1 MSNKEHIAALKAAA
15 DPDRVAAGLGLRR
28 GPRGPRFFC
37 PVCQPDGGKSPDLA
51 VKGGGFAC
59 FKCGLKGDLLKLV
72 EVTLGLDFPKA
83 VAWLE
88 DLTGIPSPGR
98 KQGYHG
104 PGKVPIRPPAQSWGP
119 VAGAGRV
126 KGPETGSVVFP
137 AVHEAFL
144 AACRPVEGAALDWL
158 VKDKGIAPIV
168 VADLGLRFCG
178 REYRDVMDGL
188 KTRFGEDALAAAG
201 LLKPSK
207 KAGRLVPSFWHYFAS
222 EAGFLVIPYLL
233 DGRPVF
239 LKARPPCGKDKAER
253 LGLVRFLNTSAAIPC
268 LYNVDALAAQPDK
281 VLICEGESDTWT
293 ALSCGFP
300 AVGVPGA
307 GSFKDAWVSL
317 FAGFVTAGSVDEE
330 RAAISEID
338 GGLSKK
344 AADLAASRG
353 LRSTVYLAL
362 DADKAGGDGSRIIAD
377 LFLKAGLPIPLKLPI
392 PAGMDLTEY
401 MKEGKTA

>member
-1 MSNKEHIAALKAAA
+1 MSDKDHIAALKAAA

-37 PVCQPDGGKSPDLA
+37 PACQPDGGKSPDLA
-51 VKGGGFAC
+51 VKGKGFTC
-59 FKCGLKGDLLKLV
+59 HKCGARGDLLALV
-72 EVTLGLDFPKA
+72 EVALGLDFPKA

-98 KQGYHG
+98 KRGYHG
-104 PGKVPIRPPAQSWGP
+104 PGKAEIVDPGATWGP
-119 VAGAGRV
+119 VADAGRV
-126 KGPETGSVVFP
+126 KGPETGSAADP
-137 AVHEAFL
+137 AVYEAFL

-158 VKDKGIAPIV
+158 LEDKGIAPDV
-168 VADLGLRFCG
+168 VADLRLRFCG
-178 REYRDVMDGL
+178 REYLDVMNGL
-188 KTRFGEDALAAAG
+188 KTRFGEDALATAG
-201 LLKPSK
+201 LLKSSK
-207 KAGRLVPSFWHYFAS
+207 KTGRLVGSFWHYYAKK
-222 EAGFLVIPYLL
+222 AGFLVIPYLL
-233 DGRPVF
+233 DGRPVY

-268 LYNVDALAAQPDK
+268 LYNVDALAAQPGK
-281 VLICEGESDTWT
+281 VMICEGESDTWT
-293 ALSCGFP
+293 ALSCDFP
-300 AVGVPGA
+300 AVGIPGA
-307 GSFKDAWVSL
+307 RNFKAAWVGL
-317 FAGFVTAGSVDEE
+317 FAGFVTTGPVDEE
-330 RAAISEID
+330 RAAIMELD

-344 AADLAASRG
+344 AAGLAASKG